1 MIFIKASMDFD
12 AVMDE
17 VILASKT
24 DGKMVL
30 RLFFFE

>member
-12 AVMDE
+12 AVMVE
-17 VILASKT
+17 VIHASKT
-24 DGKMVL
+24 DEKMAL